1 MDRVLCV
8 ILCIAVVV
16 VSVIVLNY
24 CGEPTAQA
32 TSVSVEETTQDNT
45 QDSFLWATGMK
56 QLEMRLIIE
65 GAIAL
70 YEDDAEP
77 LLGLAIRNEKYKA
90 ADAFDALGTALY
102 SMRRHICDL
111 QVAHRKE
118 VMKAANADEMV

>member
-1 MDRVLCV
+1 M
-8 ILCIAVVV
+8 VV
-16 VSVIVLNY
+16 
-24 CGEPTAQA
+24 TTQD
-32 TSVSVEETTQDNT
+32 TTQDNT

-102 SMRRHICDL
+102 SMQRHITEL
-111 QVAHRKE
+111 QTAHRKE
-118 VMKAANADEMV
+118 VIKAADADETV